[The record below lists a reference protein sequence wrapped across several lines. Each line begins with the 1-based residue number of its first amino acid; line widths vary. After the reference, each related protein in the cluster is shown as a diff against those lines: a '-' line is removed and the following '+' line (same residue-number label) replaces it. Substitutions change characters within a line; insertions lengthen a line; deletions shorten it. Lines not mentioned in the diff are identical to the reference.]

1 MAKPSTRALIVI
13 FLLVPLG
20 PLAIDVF
27 LPSMPQMVDYF
38 ESSDSGIQLTISLY
52 VLALGIAQLIAGPVS
67 DKYGRKT
74 SIIIGLVLYGFA
86 SLAIAYSTTVSNLY
100 FFRVIQGVGAAFT
113 MVSAMAWVRDHYDG
127 VTAAKW
133 LSYMGGVT
141 SAIPTVAPLLGS
153 VLAVYWGWFG
163 GFYAM
168 SFAALF
174 IFLLALRGVPSEK
187 VTILTTDTEDT
198 VKLSCNFKDIL
209 TNRQFLTFS
218 TANLLSFGGLLSY
231 VAISPIV
238 AIKEAGLSQ
247 LNFSMLFGMI
257 GASQIVAS
265 FAAPKLMHTIGRS
278 NTVLFGLAMIV
289 LSGVT
294 LLFVSIDN
302 VHIFFLL
309 SGIGCAGFSVI
320 SGASTSL
327 SLEPFKYCAG
337 LATSIDGFMRMV
349 GGAALAAFASII
361 SINSFQKLGLVFA
374 LTVIAFVLVLLW
386 QKGETETIQSTS

>member
-1 MAKPSTRALIVI
+1 MAKPSTFALIVI

-27 LPSMPQMVDYF
+27 LPSMPQMVEYF
-38 ESSDSGIQLTISLY
+38 ESTDSSIQLTISLY
-52 VLALGIAQLIAGPVS
+52 VLALGVAQLIAGPVS
-67 DKYGRKT
+67 DKYGRKV
-74 SIIIGLVLYGFA
+74 SIIIGLVLYGSA
-86 SLAIAYSTTVSNLY
+86 SLAIAFSSSLFYLY
-100 FFRVIQGVGAAFT
+100 LFRVVQGIGAAFT
-113 MVSAMAWVRDHYDG
+113 MVSAMAWIRDHYDG

-141 SAIPTVAPLLGS
+141 SAIPTIAPLIGS
-153 VLAVYWGWFG
+153 ALAFYWGWFG

-168 SFAALF
+168 SIATLF
-174 IFLLALRGVPSEK
+174 IFILAIKGVVSEK
-187 VTILTTDTEDT
+187 VAILTTDTEDT
-198 VKLSCNFKDIL
+198 EKLSCNLKDIL

-247 LNFSMLFGMI
+247 ITFSILFGMI

-265 FAAPKLMHTIGRS
+265 FIAPKLMHVIGRS
-278 NTVLFGLAMIV
+278 NTVLFGLGMISI
-289 LSGVT
+289 SGG
-294 LLFVSIDN
+294 LLFFVGQEN
-302 VHIFFLL
+302 VNVFFILA
-309 SGIGCAGFSVI
+309 GMGCAGFSVM
-320 SGASTSL
+320 SGAGTSL

-349 GGAALAAFASII
+349 GGATLAAFVSVL
-361 SINSFQKLGLVFA
+361 SINSYHKLSVVYLLTIAAIVM
-374 LTVIAFVLVLLW
+374 TVIWKKNKQPVS
-386 QKGETETIQSTS
+386 I

>member
-1 MAKPSTRALIVI
+1 MAKPSTFALIVI

-27 LPSMPQMVDYF
+27 LPSMPQMVEYF
-38 ESSDSGIQLTISLY
+38 ESTDSSIQLTISLY
-52 VLALGIAQLIAGPVS
+52 VLALGGAQLIAGPVS
-67 DKYGRKT
+67 DKYGRKV
-74 SIIIGLVLYGFA
+74 SIIIGLVLYGSA
-86 SLAIAYSTTVSNLY
+86 SLAIAFSSSLFYLY
-100 FFRVIQGVGAAFT
+100 LFRVVQGIGAAFT
-113 MVSAMAWVRDHYDG
+113 MVSAMAWIRDHYDG

-141 SAIPTVAPLLGS
+141 SAIPTIAPLIGS
-153 VLAVYWGWFG
+153 ALAFYWGWFG

-168 SFAALF
+168 SIATLF
-174 IFLLALRGVPSEK
+174 IFILAIKGVVSEK
-187 VTILTTDTEDT
+187 VAILTTDTEDT
-198 VKLSCNFKDIL
+198 EKLSCNLKDIL

-247 LNFSMLFGMI
+247 ITFSILFGMI

-265 FAAPKLMHTIGRS
+265 FIAPKLMHVIGRS
-278 NTVLFGLAMIV
+278 NTVLFGLGMISI
-289 LSGVT
+289 SGG
-294 LLFVSIDN
+294 LLFFVGQEN
-302 VHIFFLL
+302 VNVFFILA
-309 SGIGCAGFSVI
+309 GMGCAGFSVM
-320 SGASTSL
+320 SGAGTSL

-349 GGAALAAFASII
+349 GGATLAAFVSVL
-361 SINSFQKLGLVFA
+361 SINSYHKLSVVYLLTIAAIVM
-374 LTVIAFVLVLLW
+374 TVIWKKNKQPVS
-386 QKGETETIQSTS
+386 I